1 MSDRTEMLDLSA
13 IDPEGALNET
23 IAGGVS
29 RSGFLRG
36 LLALTAGVA
45 AGAVAEPAL
54 GAISGTS
61 DNALLSPLLI
71 IECMQ
76 AEFYRRAADSGQLPA
91 NYTRLA
97 NEIAKIEEAHV
108 AGLKNALGGAANE
121 DPYLNFR
128 GTTEHPMRFIRT
140 AVALEDLST
149 STLAGVMDDFQSED
163 NLTTVAAIFTAE
175 ARHSAGV
182 RLAAGES
189 PAPKPVQ
196 KWESLSKSKQLLTD
210 TGFLT
215 PRPTTAAQQSPA
227 FTG

>member
-1 MSDRTEMLDLSA
+1 MSDLTPGLNLAE
-13 IDPEGALNET
+13 IDPEGALNES
-23 IAGGVS
+23 IASGVS

-36 LLALTAGVA
+36 LLALTAGAATVVA
-45 AGAVAEPAL
+45 ADQAF
-54 GAISGTS
+54 GAISRTGDS
-61 DNALLSPLLI
+61 AILNPLLI

-91 NYTRLA
+91 NYARLA
-97 NEIAKIEEAHV
+97 NEIAAIEAAHV
-108 AGLKNALGGAANE
+108 AGLKNALGGAAND

-128 GTTEHPMRFIRT
+128 GTTENPMRFIRT

-149 STLAGVMDDFQSED
+149 STLAGVMDDFESED
-163 NLTTVAAIFTAE
+163 NLTTVAAIYTAE

-182 RLAAGES
+182 RLAAGEH
-189 PAPKPVQ
+189 PAPSPVQ
-196 KWESLSKSKQLLTD
+196 KWESLPKVRKLLNE

-215 PRPTTAAQQSPA
+215 PKPTTVARQSPA